1 MTATSASASWRREDW
16 LSLRGSVHALALASR
31 AMTVNVKARTQQNCP
46 GAMLTRPV
54 HWCWALSFR
63 CPALCVL
70 CTCKRRK

>member
-31 AMTVNVKARTQQNCP
+31 AVTIKVKARTQQNCAS
-46 GAMLTRPV
+46 AMLTRPV

-63 CPALCVL
+63 
-70 CTCKRRK
+70 